1 LLEYF
6 TVGTQIGAFLVSRDE
21 MRVINNFPCTLREIE
36 RSLAVLELTLK
47 GVGELDPA
55 YVAEVLEPACREH
68 LAWLHAAL
76 LTPLTETLAR
86 YRNLIIVPHDALHYL
101 PFHALYDGE
110 RYLIETHQVQYLP
123 AAGLLAHMC
132 HAERSP
138 ARFLRGGAKHLARQ
152 GDPSLDS
159 HRNVLHGAN
168 PLRVTA
174 AMDTGLA
181 LILAHTAAGRLPAV
195 LDEARA
201 VAASLPAARLLT
213 EDEASLAR
221 LAQHAADCRLLHLAA
236 HGVFRGDNPLFS
248 YLQLADG
255 PLRLLDVYGLRL
267 AADLVTLSACETG
280 AGRARG
286 GDLTGLCRGF
296 FAAGARTLVVSLWR
310 VDDAA
315 TAELMVVFYREL
327 AAGRSPAAALRVA
340 QLEGLARYGH
350 PYYWAPWV
358 VVGSM

>member
-1 LLEYF
+1 
-6 TVGTQIGAFLVSRDE
+6 
-21 MRVINNFPCTLREIE
+21 
-36 RSLAVLELTLK
+36 
-47 GVGELDPA
+47 VGELDPA
-55 YVAEVLEPACREH
+55 YVTAVLEPACREH
-68 LAWLHAAL
+68 LAWFYRAL
-76 LTPLTETLAR
+76 LAPLTEALAR
-86 YRNLIIVPHDALHYL
+86 YRSLIIVPHDALHYL

-110 RYLIETHQVQYLP
+110 RYLIEAHQVQYLP
-123 AAGLLAHMC
+123 AAGLLA
-132 HAERSP
+132 R
-138 ARFLRGGAKHLARQ
+138 ARPFGF
-152 GDPSLDS
+152 P
-159 HRNVLHGAN
+159 N
-168 PLRVTA
+168 PKPEGSV
-174 AMDTGLA
+174 
-181 LILAHTAAGRLPAV
+181 LILAHTADGRLPAV

-201 VAASLPAARLLT
+201 VAASLPAACLLT

-221 LAQHAADCRLLHLAA
+221 LVEHAADCRLLHLAA